1 MVIAVGW
8 LMSSSNFEFLQGVN
22 DTLYIIALSAERNL
36 YQDPHTTLFKV
47 RLLSEKNA
55 NRTTQFS

>member
-1 MVIAVGW
+1 
-8 LMSSSNFEFLQGVN
+8 MSSSNFEFLQGVN

-36 YQDPHTTLFKV
+36 HQDPHTTLFKV

-55 NRTTQFS
+55 NRTTQFR